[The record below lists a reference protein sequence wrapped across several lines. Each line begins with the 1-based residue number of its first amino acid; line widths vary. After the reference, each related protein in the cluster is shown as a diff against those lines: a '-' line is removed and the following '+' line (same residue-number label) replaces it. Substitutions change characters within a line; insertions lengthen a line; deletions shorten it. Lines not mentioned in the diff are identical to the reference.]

1 MNREWAR
8 KSVHVAMGGF
18 AFLMPYLTW
27 WQACLLAAMALL
39 HNLFVLPL
47 YGGRKIFRG
56 AAAERGL
63 DVGIV
68 LYPASVLAL
77 TVLFARHPPVIAAAW
92 GLLAFG
98 DGMAT
103 IIGLW
108 LGRHTSRLPWNRD
121 KSWAGWIGFFVFG
134 GIAVLGL
141 WRWTA
146 GVPLDGEVVAKLL
159 IVTAV
164 VALLESLPL
173 GVDDN
178 IVVPLAGAG
187 LLLAATTLDVD
198 ALLAGK
204 PLFLARLPWALAV
217 NVLLAAVVYR
227 ARLVDRAG
235 AVHGSLLGVALWV
248 FGGGE
253 AFLMLLLFFL
263 LGNVATKVGY
273 KTKLRE
279 GTAQEKGGRRGA
291 PHAWANAG
299 AGALF
304 ALLLAGSP
312 PAMQPLL
319 LIAIVAAFATATA
332 DTLGSEIGQAY
343 GRRTFLITTF
353 KPVPRGTDG
362 AVSLEGTLAGIAGSF
377 VLAIV
382 AYSMHSIDWLGV
394 LVVVVAA
401 FVGTTVESYVGAVFE
416 RAKQI
421 NNEAQNL
428 LNTMVGGLVALALM
442 QLCQRGWR

>member
-8 KSVHVAMGGF
+8 KSVHIAMGGF
-18 AFLMPYLTW
+18 AFLIPFLTW
-27 WQACLLAAMALL
+27 WQASSLAAIALL
-39 HNLFVLPL
+39 HNLFVLPM

-56 AAAERGL
+56 TAAERGH
-63 DVGIV
+63 DIGIV

-77 TVLFARHPPVIAAAW
+77 TLLFARHPPIVAASW

-103 IIGLW
+103 IVGLA
-108 LGRHTSRLPWNRD
+108 LGRYSSRLPWNRD
-121 KSWAGWIGFFVFG
+121 KSWAGWFGFVVFG
-134 GIAVLGL
+134 GAAVLGL
-141 WRWTA
+141 WRWTS
-146 GVPLDGEVVAKLL
+146 GLPLDGELILKLL
-159 IVTAV
+159 IVTGV
-164 VALLESLPL
+164 VAVLESLPL

-178 IVVPLAGAG
+178 IVVPLAGGG
-187 LLLAATTLDVD
+187 LLLAATLLDFGTLM
-198 ALLAGK
+198 AGA
-204 PLFLARLPWALAV
+204 PLYATRLPWAFGVNLLLAV
-217 NVLLAAVVYR
+217 VAYR
-227 ARLVDRAG
+227 ARLIDGAG
-235 AVHGSLLGVALWV
+235 AIHGTVLGVALWV
-248 FGGGE
+248 FGGGVS
-253 AFLMLLLFFL
+253 FLMLLLFFVL
-263 LGNVATKVGY
+263 ANAATKLGY

-299 AGALF
+299 VGALF

-312 PAMQPLL
+312 AAMQPLF
-319 LIAIVAAFATATA
+319 LIAIVAAFATATS

-343 GRRTFLITTF
+343 GRRTFLITSF

-362 AVSLEGTLAGIAGSF
+362 AVSLEGTVAGILGSL
-377 VLAIV
+377 VLALV
-382 AYSMHSIDWLGV
+382 AYAMHSVDALGV
-394 LVVVVAA
+394 AVVVVAA

-428 LNTMVGGLVALALM
+428 LNTLVGGLVAIVLM
-442 QLCQRGWR
+442 QWL